1 MDRGS
6 LSAAFI
12 GLIVALTLWVVL
24 SLQFPFNVGGF
35 GIVSARNGVIVVN
48 DGDIASYNT
57 TDHEFMLT
65 SEGAERIMKTKGYLE
80 GPFIIIVG
88 GEDIFNGLFVPP
100 IISRSY
106 PSNQIVI
113 TYPSFDSNYNMM
125 KIQMGYPWDEPI
137 SPDPR
142 DDPRIA
148 KYFEITGRLLR

>member
-1 MDRGS
+1 MDRVS

-12 GLIVALTLWVVL
+12 GLVAALALWVVF

-35 GIVSARNGVIVVN
+35 GIVSARDGVIVVN
-48 DGDIASYNT
+48 DGDIASYNAAN
-57 TDHEFMLT
+57 HEFMLT
-65 SEGAERIMKTKGYLE
+65 ADGAERIMKAEMYLE
-80 GPFIIIVG
+80 GPFTIIVG
-88 GEDIFNGLFVPP
+88 GEEVFNGLFVPP

-113 TYPSFDSNYNMM
+113 TYPSFDSNYNVM
-125 KIQMGYPWDEPI
+125 KMQMGYPWDEPV

-148 KYFEITGRLLR
+148 RYFDATGRLLR